1 MTSDRQEFAGPAQI
15 ELQSIPSP
23 TEGCIGVAEFDRH
36 VPFIIRRVFYFH
48 DVPTATV
55 RGGHAHHVQQQFM
68 ICLAGQVTVMTE
80 YASSKAEHILDR
92 PSIGLYLPAMT
103 WVELRFD
110 EEDSIATVLTC
121 SAYDEADYIRD
132 YKEFLAAH

>member
-1 MTSDRQEFAGPAQI
+1 MTFDRQAGAGPAQI
-15 ELQSIPSP
+15 DLQSIPSP
-23 TEGCIGVAEFDRH
+23 AEGNIGVVEFDRH
-36 VPFIIRRVFYFH
+36 VPFIIRRIFYFY
-48 DVPTATV
+48 DVPSTTV
-55 RGGHAHHVQQQFM
+55 RGGHAHRAQQQFM

-80 YASSKAEHILDR
+80 HASIKAEHILDR
-92 PSIGLYLPAMT
+92 PLTGLYLPPIT

-132 YKEFLAAH
+132 YKEFLAAQ